1 MAGKATAETVEEEAR
16 RTKADFLG
24 AAERLRDALV
34 AFADTGT
41 DKEAADMADGISKR
55 AKEFNTARTAWE
67 VANTRGN
74 EADHDA
80 YVTEAEAKIASME
93 QGDPR
98 SVWGAIVDNA
108 EFPYRLY
115 SLAVAF
121 RRQYLFAADTECVNK
136 ATSMRAPGVTESTT
150 PLFRPGHAVADRD
163 MAQHWAFNM
172 DELVKALGG
181 DGAGISDSM
190 RICADIFYC

>member
-1 MAGKATAETVEEEAR
+1 MAGKAATETVEEEAR
-16 RTKADFLG
+16 RAKADLLG
-24 AAERLRDALV
+24 AAERLRDALT

-41 DKEAADMADGISKR
+41 DKEAVDMADGIAKR
-55 AKEFNTARTAWE
+55 AKEFNTAVTAWE
-67 VANTRGN
+67 AANARG
-74 EADHDA
+74 EKADHDA
-80 YVTEAEAKIASME
+80 YVTEAEAKIADME

-108 EFPYRLY
+108 EFPYRLL

-121 RRQYLFAADTECVNK
+121 RRRFLFFADSECVNK
-136 ATSMRAPGVTESTT
+136 ATSMRPRGVTESTT
-150 PLFRPGHAVADRD
+150 PLFRTGHAVADRD
-163 MAQHWAFNM
+163 MAQHWAFGM
-172 DELVKALGG
+172 DKLVKALGG

>member
-1 MAGKATAETVEEEAR
+1 MAGKATAETIEQEAR
-16 RTKADFLG
+16 RTKADLLG

-41 DKEAADMADGISKR
+41 DKEAVDMADGISKR

-67 VANTRGN
+67 AANTRGN

-80 YVTEAEAKIASME
+80 YVTEAEAKIADME

-108 EFPYRLY
+108 EFPYRLF

-121 RRQYLFAADTECVNK
+121 RRQYLLMAEDLRHNRRNSCRRSAA
-136 ATSMRAPGVTESTT
+136 SYG
-150 PLFRPGHAVADRD
+150 
-163 MAQHWAFNM
+163 
-172 DELVKALGG
+172 
-181 DGAGISDSM
+181 
-190 RICADIFYC
+190 